1 MLYPLSYGGGSRQPQ
16 GTGRF
21 AVVRRGMPTT
31 ANGDVSLYY
40 EVFGAESDPVL
51 LLVNG
56 LGSQC
61 INFKVEL
68 CELFV
73 AKGFRVVRFDN
84 RDVGL
89 SSHLKGG
96 PKYTVEDMAD
106 DGFAVLDAAGAET
119 AHIAG
124 WSMGG
129 MIVQAMALKHP
140 ERILSMTSV
149 MSAPGPI
156 TGERDPDV
164 VAAFMA
170 PAATTR
176 DEAAERHL
184 AGLRAWGSPACY
196 DVDRITAD
204 AHAAYDRCWDP
215 EGRARQAM
223 AVGSSASR
231 VEALGSLHVPTL
243 VVHGDADRLVPVE
256 GGRATAAAI
265 PGARFEIVEGMGH
278 DYPPQHWARLVELI
292 GTHARSAVA
301 AN

>member
-1 MLYPLSYGGGSRQPQ
+1 
-16 GTGRF
+16 
-21 AVVRRGMPTT
+21 MPTT
-31 ANGDVSLYY
+31 ANGDISLYY
-40 EVFGAESDPVL
+40 ETFGADTDPVL

-68 CELFV
+68 CERF
-73 AKGFRVVRFDN
+73 AARGFRVVRFDN

-96 PKYTVEDMAD
+96 PKYTVDDMAG
-106 DGFAVLDAAGAET
+106 DGFAVLDAVGADA

-129 MIVQAMALKHP
+129 MIVQAMALQHP

-149 MSAPGPI
+149 MSAPGPVL
-156 TGERDPDV
+156 GEREPDV
-164 VAAFMA
+164 MAAFMA
-170 PAATTR
+170 PAARTR

-184 AGLRAWGSPACY
+184 EGLRAWGSPAAY
-196 DVDRITAD
+196 DVERITAD

-223 AVGSSASR
+223 SVGASPSR
-231 VEALGSLHVPTL
+231 VEALASLNVPTL
-243 VVHGDADRLVPVE
+243 VIHGDADRLVPLAC
-256 GGRATAAAI
+256 GRATADAI
-265 PGARFEIVEGMGH
+265 PGARLEIIEGMGH
-278 DYPPQHWARLVELI
+278 DYPPMHWDRLVELI
-292 GTHARSAVA
+292 TTHATATGDQP
-301 AN
+301 